1 MSISVTAAPVRDTEQ
16 LKRVVSEFGG
26 EPDGGLI
33 VIPDT
38 FTIASRGMMI
48 SLAAQHRLP
57 AFYPFRLFVADGGL
71 FYYGTESVE
80 LYQRAASYIDRIL
93 TRREPRRTSNPI
105 PDQVRVGHQ
114 SQNGEGAR
122 PYHPADAARPR
133 RRGDRMM
140 GWMAPLRH
148 LSAKLLVD
156 RISSNGEPSMG
167 EVTTIGLDLAKHVFQ
182 VHGVDAEGATVL
194 RKQLRRAQV
203 LEFFS
208 RLPRCMVGMEACATA
223 HYWARELRALGHGV
237 RLMPA
242 QYVKAYVKR
251 NKNDA
256 ADAAA
261 ICEAVVRPTMRFV
274 AVKTAEQQAAVLL
287 HRGRERLVR
296 QRTGLVNALRAH
308 LAEFGIIAP
317 QGLRNVGRLI
327 ALVRDEGEARL
338 PDLARQVL
346 EVLAAQIEQLEAAV
360 AAIEKQLMAW
370 HKSNPVSQR
379 LATIPG
385 IGPIIATAIAA
396 TVTEPSG
403 FRSGREFAAWLGLVP
418 RQNSTGGK
426 VRLGGISK
434 RGNRYLRRLLING
447 ASANLLR
454 SKATNAD
461 PWVIGLRR
469 RRPSL
474 VVAVALANKTARIA
488 WAVMQR
494 KENYQRMAA
503 AA

>member
-1 MSISVTAAPVRDTEQ
+1 
-16 LKRVVSEFGG
+16 
-26 EPDGGLI
+26 
-33 VIPDT
+33 
-38 FTIASRGMMI
+38 
-48 SLAAQHRLP
+48 
-57 AFYPFRLFVADGGL
+57 
-71 FYYGTESVE
+71 
-80 LYQRAASYIDRIL
+80 
-93 TRREPRRTSNPI
+93 
-105 PDQVRVGHQ
+105 
-114 SQNGEGAR
+114 
-122 PYHPADAARPR
+122 
-133 RRGDRMM
+133 M

-148 LSAKLLVD
+148 LGAKLLSD
-156 RISSNGEPSMG
+156 IESAANGEPSMG
-167 EVTTIGLDLAKHVFQ
+167 EITTIGLDLAKHVFQ
-182 VHGVDAEGATVL
+182 VHGVDAEGAVVM
-194 RKQLRRAQV
+194 RKQLRRGQV
-203 LEFFS
+203 LSFFG
-208 RLPRCMVGMEACATA
+208 RLPPCLVGMEACATA
-223 HYWARELRALGHGV
+223 HYWARELGALGHEV

-256 ADAAA
+256 ADAEA

-274 AVKTAEQQAAVLL
+274 AVKTAEQQGALLL
-287 HRGRERLVR
+287 HRGREQLVR
-296 QRTGLVNALRAH
+296 QRTALVNGLRAH
-308 LAEFGIIAP
+308 LAEFGVIAP
-317 QGLRNVGRLI
+317 QGLRNVGQLVSM
-327 ALVRDEGEARL
+327 VRDEGDTRL
-338 PDLARQVL
+338 PALARAVLQVL
-346 EVLAAQIEQLEAAV
+346 ATQIEQIG
-360 AAIEKQLMAW
+360 AAIAALEQQLMAW

-426 VRLGGISK
+426 PRLGGISK

-494 KENYQRMAA
+494 KENYQRMAVA
-503 AA
+503 A